1 MAKFIPTPK
10 TIDLRIA
17 PDYTTNLAKL
27 RVIYGSDKEIR
38 KEYRRL
44 QAAVDKRLKR
54 MEAAGQGESVQA
66 RQLRQIPRISKL
78 ENMQQVA
85 VKLNKAYQKLASPKY
100 TLPGVRRSS
109 QKRAETLIEKKRVLE
124 GAVGSELDTLFRVV
138 RRRGFLGVYGS
149 DRVLQLYKSRQEA
162 GKETNYTEQ
171 QWQGVVSALQRKIKA
186 VDITATA
193 AGV

>member
-54 MEAAGQGESVQA
+54 MEAAGLGESVQA
-66 RQLRQIPRISKL
+66 RQLRQIPQISKL

>member
-54 MEAAGQGESVQA
+54 MEAAGLGESVQA

-85 VKLNKAYQKLASPKY
+85 VKLNKAYQKLSSPKY

-109 QKRAETLIEKKRVLE
+109 QKRAETLIEKKRVLD

>member
-54 MEAAGQGESVQA
+54 MEAAGLGESVQA

>member
-1 MAKFIPTPK
+1 MARFIPKPK
-10 TIDLRIA
+10 TINLRIA

-27 RVIYGSDKEIR
+27 RVIYGSDMEIR
-38 KEYRRL
+38 REYRRL

-54 MEAAGQGESVQA
+54 MEAAGLGESVQA

-85 VKLNKAYQKLASPKY
+85 VKLNKAYQKLNSPKY
-100 TLPGVRRSS
+100 TLPGVRASS
-109 QKRAETLIEKKRVLE
+109 EKRAETLIKQGRVAE

-149 DRVLQLYKSRQEA
+149 DRVLQLYKDRQEK
-162 GKETNYTEQ
+162 GRPTDYTEQ
-171 QWQGVVSALQRKIKA
+171 QWQGVVSALQVKLKA

>member
-38 KEYRRL
+38 REYRRL

-54 MEAAGQGESVQA
+54 MEAAGLGESVQA

>member
-1 MAKFIPTPK
+1 MARFIPTPK

-17 PDYTTNLAKL
+17 PDYTPNLAKL

-54 MEAAGQGESVQA
+54 MEAAGLGESVQA
-66 RQLRQIPRISKL
+66 RQLRQIPRIRKL

-109 QKRAETLIEKKRVLE
+109 EKRAETLIKKKRVLE

-149 DRVLQLYKSRQEA
+149 DRVLQLYKSRQEE
-162 GKETNYTEQ
+162 GKETDYTEK
-171 QWQGVVSALQRKIKA
+171 QWQS
-186 VDITATA
+186 
-193 AGV
+193 

>member
-1 MAKFIPTPK
+1 MPKFIPTPK

-54 MEAAGQGESVQA
+54 MEAAGLGESVQA

-78 ENMQQVA
+78 ETMQKVA
-85 VKLNKAYQKLASPKY
+85 VKLNKAYQNLASPKY

-109 QKRAETLIEKKRVLE
+109 EKRAETLVEKRRVLE

-171 QWQGVVSALQRKIKA
+171 QWQGVVSALQRKITA

>member
-27 RVIYGSDKEIR
+27 RVIYGSDMEIR
-38 KEYRRL
+38 REYRRL

-54 MEAAGQGESVQA
+54 MEAAGLGESVQA

-109 QKRAETLIEKKRVLE
+109 EKRAETLIEKKRVLE